1 MQYKQRA
8 RVNFGI
14 ATEPDHAIVE
24 RICPQVIIVRWEDT
38 AGKMTMPIRVFEAL
52 VTPITENAP

>member
-14 ATEPDHAIVE
+14 ATEPDHATVE